1 MNDGIEVE
9 ELILTLEE
17 RLLNPEVRCSKQQL
31 EELLDGE
38 FVEFCSSGDIY
49 IYDKDKVIDTQINL
63 EVDNWRILDFKIK
76 WISKECILATYMLV
90 KYSMETKKYYLR
102 SSIWRNQD
110 LKWKMIFHQG
120 TKINE

>member
-38 FVEFCSSGDIY
+38 FVEFCSSGNIY

-63 EVDNWRILDFKIK
+63 EVHNWRILDFKIK
-76 WISKECILATYMLV
+76 WIV
-90 KYSMETKKYYLR
+90 KYSMETKKYSLR
-102 SSIWRNQD
+102 SSIWRKQD

>member
-31 EELLDGE
+31 EELSDGE

-76 WISKECILATYMLV
+76 WISEECILATYMLV
-90 KYSMETKKYYLR
+90 KYSMETKKYSLR

-110 LKWKMIFHQG
+110 LQWKMIFHQG